1 MSAELETCLGCG
13 LSLPR
18 HDGPSHPYIGASVSC
33 WERFGRLLAREFQDP
48 AYFAVHQVT
57 VDAYAAQHPGG
68 PERRAIQ
75 SVGLHLMTLA
85 LVIEDGADPR
95 LGPDLHRRMA
105 SRPSF
110 EWLEPPDMTG
120 VMTVLDVLEASDPAA
135 HERAVL
141 AWGADVWGAWAAHHE
156 TVRAWLKQS
165 FT

>member
-1 MSAELETCLGCG
+1 
-13 LSLPR
+13 
-18 HDGPSHPYIGASVSC
+18 
-33 WERFGRLLAREFQDP
+33 QDP

-57 VDAYAAQHPGG
+57 VDAFAA
-68 PERRAIQ
+68 
-75 SVGLHLMTLA
+75 
-85 LVIEDGADPR
+85 
-95 LGPDLHRRMA
+95 RRMV

-110 EWLEPPDMTG
+110 DWSRPPDMSG
-120 VMTVLDVLEASDPAA
+120 VTTVLDVLEASDPAA